1 MAPSSQQQP
10 INVLFCCLGN
20 ICRSPMAEAVFAD
33 LVTNAGIRHRFGT
46 IDSCGTGNY
55 HEGEEPDERTTALC
69 KRKNI
74 PINCLARGVVREDFN
89 TFDYILGMDVNN
101 VRNLKSMAPPR
112 SKAQIRMFGEFDDG
126 KPIAD
131 PYYGGKNGFEITY
144 EQVLRYSHAFLR
156 ELGLGQTSQL

>member
-1 MAPSSQQQP
+1 MAPQQQP
-10 INVLFCCLGN
+10 DQISVLFCCLGN

-33 LVTNAGIRHRFGT
+33 LVTKAGLRDRFAK
-46 IDSCGTGNY
+46 IDSCGTGDY

-69 KRKNI
+69 NRKKI
-74 PINCLARGVVREDFN
+74 PIDCLARGVKQEDFH

-101 VRNLKSMAPPR
+101 VRNLKNMAPR
-112 SKAQIRMFGEFDDG
+112 GAKATIKMFGDFDDG

-156 ELGLGQTSQL
+156 DLGLGQSSQL